1 METNKVYVEVFAR
14 FDKDGSMM
22 PVAFVWEDGQKYQID
37 RIKSKD
43 RYANRKAGGTGMM
56 YTIEVS
62 GKECHLYYEFDKW
75 FMERKSA

>member
-43 RYANRKAGGTGMM
+43 
-56 YTIEVS
+56 
-62 GKECHLYYEFDKW
+62 
-75 FMERKSA
+75 